1 MTLLYGTIYI
11 RKRCYGYHIHS
22 QMSKDYYSNISER
35 TVIEFFDKTNSS
47 EYICSNISVTNC
59 E

>member
-11 RKRCYGYHIHS
+11 RKRINGYHIRS
-22 QMSKDYYSNISER
+22 QMSKDYCNNISER

-47 EYICSNISVTNC
+47 EYICSNISVT
-59 E
+59 EL